1 MAFIHQPKL
10 LHKFARK
17 KKGKMEEGWKIMG
30 MGYMEGRKRCIRKK
44 MHVIDKDPC

>member
-17 KKGKMEEGWKIMG
+17 KKGKVE
-30 MGYMEGRKRCIRKK
+30 EGRKIIGDGLQGGKEMVHKK
-44 MHVIDKDPC
+44 KDACNR